1 MSVIIKSAM
10 IRGIVYLTI
19 RAIDMLPRTL
29 ATIGESLMTQ
39 TGWNITILAG
49 GPMPDTDGMIL
60 TYLYVGLF

>member
-1 MSVIIKSAM
+1 MSIIVEYAK
-10 IRGIVYLTI
+10 IGGIDYLTS

-49 GPMPDTDGMIL
+49 GPMPDTDGTIL
-60 TYLYVGLF
+60 TYLYVNFF